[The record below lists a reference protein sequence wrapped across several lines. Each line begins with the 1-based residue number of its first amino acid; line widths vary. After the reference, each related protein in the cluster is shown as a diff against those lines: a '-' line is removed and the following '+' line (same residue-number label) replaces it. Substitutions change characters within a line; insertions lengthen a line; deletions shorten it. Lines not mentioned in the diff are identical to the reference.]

1 MAYQKSVPTTPSQ
14 YSHYSLAAVQP
25 FKVGLQF
32 QISSHQAA
40 ALTED
45 WSAAADFCARPAA
58 NYSTILPLILLL
70 LLDFHHSKIG
80 PQLHEPKM
88 TEVRMSAS
96 CRLQLQTSVQ
106 DQQQIIQQFFP

>member
-1 MAYQKSVPTTPSQ
+1 
-14 YSHYSLAAVQP
+14 LAAVQP

-45 WSAAADFCARPAA
+45 WSA
-58 NYSTILPLILLL
+58 
-70 LLDFHHSKIG
+70 
-80 PQLHEPKM
+80 M
-88 TEVRMSAS
+88 
-96 CRLQLQTSVQ
+96 QTSVQ

>member
-1 MAYQKSVPTTPSQ
+1 MAYQNSVSPLLLVKC
-14 YSHYSLAAVQP
+14 SHYSLAAVQP

-70 LLDFHHSKIG
+70 LLDFHHSNLG
-80 PQLHEPKM
+80 PQLHEPK
-88 TEVRMSAS
+88 TAEWLGEDVCELSS
-96 CRLQLQTSVQ
+96 GFDKL
-106 DQQQIIQQFFP
+106 

>member
-1 MAYQKSVPTTPSQ
+1 MAYQNSVSPLLLVKC
-14 YSHYSLAAVQP
+14 SHYSLAAVQP

-58 NYSTILPLILLL
+58 NYSTPA
-70 LLDFHHSKIG
+70 SSSAG
-80 PQLHEPKM
+80 RQRRTMTPSAQGRPQSS
-88 TEVRMSAS
+88 RN
-96 CRLQLQTSVQ
+96 QTAPNLV
-106 DQQQIIQQFFP
+106 